1 MPTLKKIKMVG
12 FTFHFSIVAAVF
24 YIFSL
29 IRATVI
35 EMYSVTFLLLHSSLF
50 SHFNPIYIIFF
61 ILKTSCFHCW
71 HEALYIWVNN
81 LSSFLTQLS
90 FRLQSRQHLLNTH
103 DLLIHRNRY
112 FFFNLVYITVCR
124 YFVITNII
132 KYIRKQICVPACVT
146 VTLSQLNWCTDF
158 NENHWDTSI
167 LKQGTILTM
176 LQISFIDNRPKYLLY

>member
-1 MPTLKKIKMVG
+1 MRHYDL
-12 FTFHFSIVAAVF
+12 
-24 YIFSL
+24 
-29 IRATVI
+29 
-35 EMYSVTFLLLHSSLF
+35 
-50 SHFNPIYIIFF
+50 
-61 ILKTSCFHCW
+61 
-71 HEALYIWVNN
+71 WVNN

-90 FRLQSRQHLLNTH
+90 FRLQSRQHLLNIH

-176 LQISFIDNRPKYLLY
+176 LQISFIDNRPKYLLYSKFYIKKVYTTLRSKVLWKLIVIFIIVVIFQTR